1 MAVRLGKLV
10 LKNPLISASG
20 TFGLGDKHQ
29 SLYRHAGAFIC
40 KTITAR
46 PRPGHPP
53 PRLVET
59 PSGTVNFVGLENPG
73 VDRFLESVRGV
84 RFPTAFIAS
93 VYAERPAEM
102 TALLEKMESSRK
114 ISGYELNLSCPNVR
128 QRRVMPSVDLRF
140 VRDMVRAARRSS
152 RKWMCAKLPPYS
164 CVEAAVVCEEHG
176 ADAVTVC
183 NTYPAIAFTP
193 GGLRLQGGLAGP
205 AVKPMSLYN
214 VFYTSDRVRIPVI
227 ASGGVRSGRDVQ
239 EFLSLGAKA
248 VQVGSIQ
255 YVYPDAIRRILHEWR
270 SLEK

>member
-1 MAVRLGKLV
+1 
-10 LKNPLISASG
+10 
-20 TFGLGDKHQ
+20 
-29 SLYRHAGAFIC
+29 
-40 KTITAR
+40 
-46 PRPGHPP
+46 
-53 PRLVET
+53 
-59 PSGTVNFVGLENPG
+59 
-73 VDRFLESVRGV
+73 
-84 RFPTAFIAS
+84 
-93 VYAERPAEM
+93 
-102 TALLEKMESSRK
+102 
-114 ISGYELNLSCPNVR
+114 
-128 QRRVMPSVDLRF
+128 
-140 VRDMVRAARRSS
+140 
-152 RKWMCAKLPPYS
+152 MCAKLPPYS

-193 GGLRLQGGLAGP
+193 GGRRLQGGLAGP

-239 EFLSLGAKA
+239 EFLSVGAKA